1 MVSLPELAEDLGF
14 LAPVKLDYVGNNS
27 TGGPH
32 SIQAVVSGDTDFGN
46 SFNGA
51 IIKLISAKAPLRC
64 VVASYGTDEKQY
76 SGFYALTDSPVKGA
90 ADLLGEHV
98 SLNTLGAH
106 AELRCVNTWRVVA

>member
-1 MVSLPELAEDLGF
+1 MRTSLTIVMLALLLACAKSKAPTGSGLETLSLRYEGSANVVSLPELAEDLGY

-51 IIKLISAKAPLRC
+51 IIKLISGKAPLRC
-64 VVASYGTDEKQY
+64 VVASYGTDE
-76 SGFYALTDSPVKGA
+76 
-90 ADLLGEHV
+90 
-98 SLNTLGAH
+98 
-106 AELRCVNTWRVVA
+106 